1 MVSDMT
7 NFFTVVAFPFGWI
20 NPSSSATSSSTS
32 STTITSASS
41 TSGATI
47 SNCHLAEL
55 CSQLVN

>member
-1 MVSDMT
+1 MASDVT
-7 NFFTVVAFPFGWI
+7 NRSAVVAFSFAWI

-41 TSGATI
+41 TPGTTI